1 MNVKYSIL
9 TICLTVCALLAPQKA
24 FGLEHQSH
32 KKVHLLCV
40 REAKDRLNCVE
51 SKEHKY
57 LGVQKAKGIE
67 SSISSVT
74 DAMPAL
80 NTNGA
85 VALYNQYGHRH
96 SHEVLITV
104 VWVSSISLWL
114 FLYIKH
120 RNNRAAVLSQNIEAL
135 ERQWRI
141 SNYK

>member
-1 MNVKYSIL
+1 MNFKCSIL

-32 KKVHLLCV
+32 KEVHLLCV
-40 REAKDRLNCVE
+40 REAKDQLNCKVE
-51 SKEHKY
+51 SKEHKSI
-57 LGVQKAKGIE
+57 QKAKGIE
-67 SSISSVT
+67 SSKSSLT
-74 DAMPAL
+74 TAMPAL

-85 VALYNQYGHRH
+85 VALHNQYGYIH

-120 RNNRAAVLSQNIEAL
+120 RKNRVAVLCQNIEAL
-135 ERQWRI
+135 ERQWKI
-141 SNYK
+141 SNYQ